1 MIEYKGKESRSL
13 SPRKELEKDFEI
25 KFQIQLNSQ
34 TEEKD
39 KLNSENIFLKEK
51 ILLLESQ
58 QN

>member
-1 MIEYKGKESRSL
+1 MHLNSL
-13 SPRKELEKDFEI
+13 S
-25 KFQIQLNSQ
+25 
-34 TEEKD
+34 EEKD